1 MAKVFADY
9 DAARQQPRLRRVW
22 GRDLCGPCNDG
33 AHKDCACGG
42 CTCWCHER
50 APAKPKGAKQPKSM
64 GLPLEGA
71 SWERTELPE

>member
-1 MAKVFADY
+1 M
-9 DAARQQPRLRRVW
+9 
-22 GRDLCGPCNDG
+22 CGPCNDG
-33 AHKDCACGG
+33 AHLDCMWGG

-64 GLPLEGA
+64 GLPLEGV